1 MSWRI
6 PPRYARDEPS
16 AQCRAGR
23 LSRPAVRRPLRRAR
37 ELAAIGA
44 PVSPVL
50 DFDLDGDDVTLA
62 LYDLASAAP

>member
-1 MSWRI
+1 MN
-6 PPRYARDEPS
+6 PPLS
-16 AQCRAGR
+16 AAQAGY
-23 LSRPAVRRPLRRAR
+23 LGLPFAGPFVALD

-44 PVSPVL
+44 PVNPVL

>member
-1 MSWRI
+1 MSWPTRLDT
-6 PPRYARDEPS
+6 PVKNPALTAAQANHLGLPRSGPFVALD
-16 AQCRAGR
+16 
-23 LSRPAVRRPLRRAR
+23 

-44 PVSPVL
+44 PVNPVL

>member
-1 MSWRI
+1 MKN
-6 PPRYARDEPS
+6 PALTAAQANYFGLPRSGPFVALD
-16 AQCRAGR
+16 
-23 LSRPAVRRPLRRAR
+23 

-44 PVSPVL
+44 PVNPVL

>member
-1 MSWRI
+1 MN
-6 PPRYARDEPS
+6 PPLS
-16 AQCRAGR
+16 AAQAGY
-23 LSRPAVRRPLRRAR
+23 LGLPFTGPFVALD

-44 PVSPVL
+44 PVNPVL

>member
-1 MSWRI
+1 MKN
-6 PPRYARDEPS
+6 PALTAAQANYLGLPRSDPFVALD
-16 AQCRAGR
+16 
-23 LSRPAVRRPLRRAR
+23 

-44 PVSPVL
+44 PVNPVL

>member
-1 MSWRI
+1 MN
-6 PPRYARDEPS
+6 PPLS
-16 AQCRAGR
+16 TTRAGY
-23 LSRPAVRRPLRRAR
+23 LGLPFDGPFVTLD

-44 PVSPVL
+44 PVNPVL